1 MTLRTRLLLFG
12 AFLPSVFLALTVAF
26 VGVLFERTLM
36 DGVDEAMQTQA
47 AVESVSLFDG
57 PTGSTGIPHVH
68 LHRSPMASEV
78 AELVSAIA
86 IYDAA
91 GRRVAQYPEDY
102 DGCPPSFIAR
112 TSRSTQP
119 HNAWDAHG
127 RPIRVH
133 TIAVRS
139 PGGERY
145 WLWLG
150 HNLQHHRTTLHAYYR
165 SGIIVTLAFATVL
178 FLLQLAHATR
188 IHRRIRNLVQHM
200 ERLRAG
206 DFSSLIARDDA
217 KDEIATLRSAILDAT
232 RELHAA
238 KRTQERLVSEAA
250 HELRTPLAT
259 MRAAVDVTLR
269 RERTTDELREALVH
283 VREEVDRLTEL
294 STALLDLAAL
304 RGRDHERIEFDLS
317 EVIEKSVHGA
327 RGAAESNQ
335 VELTLQPMRPIKLQ
349 GSAREVRQALDNL
362 LANAVAYA
370 PPKSLVTVACVTS
383 AEHVR
388 VTVQNDGAPIAE
400 SDRELVFEPFHRGA
414 RSHEGGRGLGLTI
427 VRDIALRHG
436 GNAFVLPTSE
446 GVQIAFELARG

>member
-26 VGVLFERTLM
+26 VGVLFERKLM
-36 DGVDEAMQTQA
+36 EGVDEAMQTQA

-78 AELVSAIA
+78 AELVSSIA
-86 IYDAA
+86 IYDAQ
-91 GRRVAQYPEDY
+91 GHRVAQYPDDY
-102 DGCPPSFIAR
+102 DGYPTRWLAR
-112 TSRSTQP
+112 APHNTQP
-119 HNAWDAHG
+119 HSSWDAHG

-133 TIAVRS
+133 TLEARS
-139 PGGERY
+139 PSGANY
-145 WLWLG
+145 SLWLG
-150 HNLQHHRTTLHAYYR
+150 HNLQHHRATLHAYYQ
-165 SGIIVTLAFATVL
+165 SGIVVTLVVASIL

-188 IHRRIRNLVQHM
+188 IHRRIRNLVRHM
-200 ERLRAG
+200 ERLREG

-232 RELHAA
+232 HELQAA
-238 KRTQERLVSEAA
+238 KRAQERLVSEAA

-269 RERTTDELREALVH
+269 RERSTEELREALVH

-304 RGRDHERIEFDLS
+304 RGRDRERATFDLS
-317 EVIEKSVHGA
+317 EVIEKAVHGA
-327 RGAAESNQ
+327 RGAAESNR
-335 VELTLQPMRPIKLQ
+335 VTLSPISLHAMLVQ

-362 LANAVAYA
+362 LANAIAYA
-370 PPKSLVTVACVTS
+370 PSESVVKVACTTS
-383 AEHVR
+383 HEHVR
-388 VTVQNDGAPIAE
+388 ITVHNDGDPIPE
-400 SDRELVFEPFHRGA
+400 SERELVFEPFHRGT
-414 RSHEGGRGLGLTI
+414 RDHEGGRGLGLTI

-436 GNAFVLPTSE
+436 GNAFVLPTSD
-446 GVQIAFELARG
+446 GVHIAFELARG

>member
-26 VGVLFERTLM
+26 VGVLFERKLM
-36 DGVDEAMQTQA
+36 EGVDEAMQTQA

-57 PTGSTGIPHVH
+57 PTGSTGVPHVH

-78 AELVSAIA
+78 AELVSSIA
-86 IYDAA
+86 IYDAQ
-91 GRRVAQYPEDY
+91 GRRVAQYPDDY
-102 DGCPPSFIAR
+102 DGYPTRWMAQTP
-112 TSRSTQP
+112 RSAQP
-119 HNAWDAHG
+119 HSSWDAHG

-133 TIAVRS
+133 TLAARS
-139 PGGERY
+139 PSGARY
-145 WLWLG
+145 SLWLG
-150 HNLQHHRTTLHAYYR
+150 HNLQHHRATLHAYYQ
-165 SGIIVTLAFATVL
+165 SGIIVTLVVASIL

-188 IHRRIRNLVQHM
+188 IHRRIRNLVRHM
-200 ERLRAG
+200 ERLREG

-232 RELHAA
+232 HELQAA
-238 KRTQERLVSEAA
+238 KRAQERLVSEAA

-304 RGRDHERIEFDLS
+304 RGRDRERATLDLS
-317 EVIEKSVHGA
+317 EVIEKAVHGA
-327 RGAAESNQ
+327 RGAAESNH
-335 VELTLQPMRPIKLQ
+335 VTLSLAPFHAMHLQ

-370 PPKSLVTVACVTS
+370 PSESVVSIACTAS
-383 AEHVR
+383 HEHVR
-388 VTVQNDGAPIAE
+388 ITVHNDGEPIPE

-446 GVQIAFELARG
+446 GVRIAFELARG